1 MAWEE
6 LQIEQQTQTAVQ
18 PQPEPGAAWSRGGLL
33 EQVCALLGPAAAADA
48 ARKNLDAPA
57 ERAVCADG
65 YVRRS
70 PVQPYFTPEDFG
82 RRRTRKIVLIIVG
95 VVFVVLLVTAL
106 VRSKWIRLH

>member
-6 LQIEQQTQTAVQ
+6 LLEQQQTNSAVQ
-18 PQPEPGAAWSRGGLL
+18 PQPEPDAAWSRGSLL
-33 EQVCALLGPAAAADA
+33 KQVCALLGPAAAADA

-70 PVQPYFTPEDFG
+70 PVQPYRVAEDYHK
-82 RRRTRKIVLIIVG
+82 RRVRKAVTVAVG
-95 VVFVVLLVTAL
+95 ICTAVLLVIAL
-106 VRSKWIRLH
+106 VRAGLVRF